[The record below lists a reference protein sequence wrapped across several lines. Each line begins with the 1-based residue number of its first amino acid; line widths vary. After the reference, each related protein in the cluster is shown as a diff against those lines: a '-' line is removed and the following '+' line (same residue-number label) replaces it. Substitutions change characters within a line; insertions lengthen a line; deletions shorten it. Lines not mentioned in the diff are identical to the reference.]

1 MGICGKLGNP
11 IYGIKWKEKETWKTG
26 WEGRKGGK
34 NPQNQWDVT
43 LARAM
48 LGPKAKD
55 KFTLDADQS
64 LLIKSI

>member
-1 MGICGKLGNP
+1 MEREGNMEDWMGR
-11 IYGIKWKEKETWKTG
+11 EK
-26 WEGRKGGK
+26 GRKK
-34 NPQNQWDVT
+34 PQNQWDVT

-64 LLIKSI
+64 LLIKST